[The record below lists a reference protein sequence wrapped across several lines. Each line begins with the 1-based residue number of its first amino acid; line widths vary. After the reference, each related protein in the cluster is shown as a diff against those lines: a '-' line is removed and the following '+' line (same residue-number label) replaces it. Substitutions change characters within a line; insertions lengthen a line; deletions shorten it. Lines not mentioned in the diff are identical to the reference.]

1 MGKIYCVMG
10 KSSSGKDSI
19 YHEIMEKGALGLK
32 PIIPYTTRPIR
43 DGEQDGREYHFCT
56 EDTVQRLQDAGR
68 IMELRA
74 YNTVYGV
81 WKYFTVDDEQINLNK
96 YNYLYIV
103 TLEGYTK
110 IQEYFGADRVVP
122 IYIEVEDGERLMR
135 AIAREQK
142 QDVPKYEEMC
152 RRFLADSADFCDE
165 KLVEAGVVRRF
176 SNNDFVQTVQEVTA
190 YIADEIAAG
199 GGNAM
204 NIKVNDISQIGQV
217 PEAAKTIEGDGS
229 FKFTLAS
236 AITDAD
242 LQAKVDALLS
252 DITTQGELIARHMD
266 IRDMKKYRGLV
277 KDFLN
282 EVVYRSHKFSR
293 ENFLDR
299 RGRHRVYGIIRLVDQ
314 NLDELASELVE
325 DEKDH
330 LKILAKIGEIKGLL
344 LDILT

>member
-74 YNTVYGV
+74 YYTVYGV
-81 WKYFTVDDEQINLNK
+81 WKYFTVDDERIDLSKN
-96 YNYLYIV
+96 NYLYIV

-110 IQEYFGADRVVP
+110 IREYFGADRVVP

-176 SNNDFVQTVQEVTA
+176 QNNDFVQTVQEVTA
-190 YIADEIAAG
+190 YIADEIAA
-199 GGNAM
+199 
-204 NIKVNDISQIGQV
+204 
-217 PEAAKTIEGDGS
+217 E
-229 FKFTLAS
+229 
-236 AITDAD
+236 
-242 LQAKVDALLS
+242 
-252 DITTQGELIARHMD
+252 
-266 IRDMKKYRGLV
+266 
-277 KDFLN
+277 
-282 EVVYRSHKFSR
+282 
-293 ENFLDR
+293 
-299 RGRHRVYGIIRLVDQ
+299 
-314 NLDELASELVE
+314 
-325 DEKDH
+325 
-330 LKILAKIGEIKGLL
+330 
-344 LDILT
+344 

>member
-81 WKYFTVDDEQINLNK
+81 WKYFTVDDERIDLSKN
-96 YNYLYIV
+96 NYLYIV

-110 IQEYFGADRVVP
+110 IREYFGADRVVP

-152 RRFLADSADFCDE
+152 RRFLADSADFSEE

-176 SNNDFVQTVQEVTA
+176 QNNDFVQTVQEVTA
-190 YIADEIAAG
+190 YIADEIAA
-199 GGNAM
+199 
-204 NIKVNDISQIGQV
+204 
-217 PEAAKTIEGDGS
+217 E
-229 FKFTLAS
+229 
-236 AITDAD
+236 
-242 LQAKVDALLS
+242 
-252 DITTQGELIARHMD
+252 
-266 IRDMKKYRGLV
+266 
-277 KDFLN
+277 
-282 EVVYRSHKFSR
+282 
-293 ENFLDR
+293 
-299 RGRHRVYGIIRLVDQ
+299 
-314 NLDELASELVE
+314 
-325 DEKDH
+325 
-330 LKILAKIGEIKGLL
+330 
-344 LDILT
+344 

>member
-176 SNNDFVQTVQEVTA
+176 QNNDFVQTVQEVTA
-190 YIADEIAAG
+190 YIADEIAA
-199 GGNAM
+199 
-204 NIKVNDISQIGQV
+204 
-217 PEAAKTIEGDGS
+217 E
-229 FKFTLAS
+229 
-236 AITDAD
+236 
-242 LQAKVDALLS
+242 
-252 DITTQGELIARHMD
+252 
-266 IRDMKKYRGLV
+266 
-277 KDFLN
+277 
-282 EVVYRSHKFSR
+282 
-293 ENFLDR
+293 
-299 RGRHRVYGIIRLVDQ
+299 
-314 NLDELASELVE
+314 
-325 DEKDH
+325 
-330 LKILAKIGEIKGLL
+330 
-344 LDILT
+344 

>member
-56 EDTVQRLQDAGR
+56 EDMVQRLQDAGR

-81 WKYFTVDDEQINLNK
+81 WKYFTVDDERIDLSK

-110 IQEYFGADRVVP
+110 IREYFGADRVVP

-152 RRFLADSADFCDE
+152 RRFLADSVDFCDE
-165 KLVEAGVVRRF
+165 KLLEAGVVRRF
-176 SNNDFVQTVQEVTA
+176 QNNDFVQTVQEVTA

-199 GGNAM
+199 
-204 NIKVNDISQIGQV
+204 
-217 PEAAKTIEGDGS
+217 
-229 FKFTLAS
+229 
-236 AITDAD
+236 
-242 LQAKVDALLS
+242 
-252 DITTQGELIARHMD
+252 
-266 IRDMKKYRGLV
+266 
-277 KDFLN
+277 
-282 EVVYRSHKFSR
+282 
-293 ENFLDR
+293 
-299 RGRHRVYGIIRLVDQ
+299 
-314 NLDELASELVE
+314 
-325 DEKDH
+325 
-330 LKILAKIGEIKGLL
+330 
-344 LDILT
+344 

>member
-56 EDTVQRLQDAGR
+56 EDTVQRLQDEGR

-110 IQEYFGADRVVP
+110 IREYFGADRVVP

-176 SNNDFVQTVQEVTA
+176 QNNDFVQTVQEVTA
-190 YIADEIAAG
+190 YIADEIAA
-199 GGNAM
+199 
-204 NIKVNDISQIGQV
+204 
-217 PEAAKTIEGDGS
+217 E
-229 FKFTLAS
+229 
-236 AITDAD
+236 
-242 LQAKVDALLS
+242 
-252 DITTQGELIARHMD
+252 
-266 IRDMKKYRGLV
+266 
-277 KDFLN
+277 
-282 EVVYRSHKFSR
+282 
-293 ENFLDR
+293 
-299 RGRHRVYGIIRLVDQ
+299 
-314 NLDELASELVE
+314 
-325 DEKDH
+325 
-330 LKILAKIGEIKGLL
+330 
-344 LDILT
+344 

>member
-81 WKYFTVDDEQINLNK
+81 WKYFTVDDERIDLSKN
-96 YNYLYIV
+96 NYLYIV

-110 IQEYFGADRVVP
+110 IREYFGADRVVP

-142 QDVPKYEEMC
+142 QEVPKYEEMC
-152 RRFLADSADFCDE
+152 RRFLADSVDFCDE

-176 SNNDFVQTVQEVTA
+176 QNNDFVQTVQEVTA

-199 GGNAM
+199 
-204 NIKVNDISQIGQV
+204 
-217 PEAAKTIEGDGS
+217 
-229 FKFTLAS
+229 
-236 AITDAD
+236 
-242 LQAKVDALLS
+242 
-252 DITTQGELIARHMD
+252 
-266 IRDMKKYRGLV
+266 
-277 KDFLN
+277 
-282 EVVYRSHKFSR
+282 
-293 ENFLDR
+293 
-299 RGRHRVYGIIRLVDQ
+299 
-314 NLDELASELVE
+314 
-325 DEKDH
+325 
-330 LKILAKIGEIKGLL
+330 
-344 LDILT
+344 

>member
-81 WKYFTVDDEQINLNK
+81 WKYFTVDDERIDLSKN
-96 YNYLYIV
+96 NYLYIV

-110 IQEYFGADRVVP
+110 IREYFGADRVVP

-152 RRFLADSADFCDE
+152 RRFLADSADFSEE

-176 SNNDFVQTVQEVTA
+176 QNNDFVQTVREVTA
-190 YIADEIAAG
+190 YIADEIAA
-199 GGNAM
+199 
-204 NIKVNDISQIGQV
+204 
-217 PEAAKTIEGDGS
+217 E
-229 FKFTLAS
+229 
-236 AITDAD
+236 
-242 LQAKVDALLS
+242 
-252 DITTQGELIARHMD
+252 
-266 IRDMKKYRGLV
+266 
-277 KDFLN
+277 
-282 EVVYRSHKFSR
+282 
-293 ENFLDR
+293 
-299 RGRHRVYGIIRLVDQ
+299 
-314 NLDELASELVE
+314 
-325 DEKDH
+325 
-330 LKILAKIGEIKGLL
+330 
-344 LDILT
+344 

>member
-32 PIIPYTTRPIR
+32 PIIHYTTRPIR

-81 WKYFTVDDEQINLNK
+81 WKYFTVDDERINLSK

-110 IQEYFGADRVVP
+110 IREYFGADRVVP

-152 RRFLADSADFCDE
+152 RRFLADSADFSEE
-165 KLVEAGVVRRF
+165 KLVEAGIVRRF

-199 GGNAM
+199 
-204 NIKVNDISQIGQV
+204 
-217 PEAAKTIEGDGS
+217 
-229 FKFTLAS
+229 
-236 AITDAD
+236 
-242 LQAKVDALLS
+242 
-252 DITTQGELIARHMD
+252 
-266 IRDMKKYRGLV
+266 
-277 KDFLN
+277 
-282 EVVYRSHKFSR
+282 
-293 ENFLDR
+293 
-299 RGRHRVYGIIRLVDQ
+299 
-314 NLDELASELVE
+314 
-325 DEKDH
+325 
-330 LKILAKIGEIKGLL
+330 
-344 LDILT
+344 

>member
-56 EDTVQRLQDAGR
+56 EDTVQRLQDEGR

-81 WKYFTVDDEQINLNK
+81 WKYFTVDDERINLSK

-176 SNNDFVQTVQEVTA
+176 QNNDFVQTVQEVTA
-190 YIADEIAAG
+190 YIADEIAA
-199 GGNAM
+199 
-204 NIKVNDISQIGQV
+204 
-217 PEAAKTIEGDGS
+217 E
-229 FKFTLAS
+229 
-236 AITDAD
+236 
-242 LQAKVDALLS
+242 
-252 DITTQGELIARHMD
+252 
-266 IRDMKKYRGLV
+266 
-277 KDFLN
+277 
-282 EVVYRSHKFSR
+282 
-293 ENFLDR
+293 
-299 RGRHRVYGIIRLVDQ
+299 
-314 NLDELASELVE
+314 
-325 DEKDH
+325 
-330 LKILAKIGEIKGLL
+330 
-344 LDILT
+344 

>member
-81 WKYFTVDDEQINLNK
+81 WKYFTVDDERINLSK

-110 IQEYFGADRVVP
+110 IREYFGADRVVP

-142 QDVPKYEEMC
+142 QEVPKYEEMC
-152 RRFLADSADFCDE
+152 RRFLADSVDFCDE

-176 SNNDFVQTVQEVTA
+176 QNNDFVQTVQEVTA

-199 GGNAM
+199 
-204 NIKVNDISQIGQV
+204 
-217 PEAAKTIEGDGS
+217 
-229 FKFTLAS
+229 
-236 AITDAD
+236 
-242 LQAKVDALLS
+242 
-252 DITTQGELIARHMD
+252 
-266 IRDMKKYRGLV
+266 
-277 KDFLN
+277 
-282 EVVYRSHKFSR
+282 
-293 ENFLDR
+293 
-299 RGRHRVYGIIRLVDQ
+299 
-314 NLDELASELVE
+314 
-325 DEKDH
+325 
-330 LKILAKIGEIKGLL
+330 
-344 LDILT
+344 

>member
-81 WKYFTVDDEQINLNK
+81 WKYFTVDDERIDLSKN
-96 YNYLYIV
+96 NYLYIV

-110 IQEYFGADRVVP
+110 IREYFGADRVVP

-176 SNNDFVQTVQEVTA
+176 QNNDFVQTVQEVTA
-190 YIADEIAAG
+190 YIADEIVAG
-199 GGNAM
+199 
-204 NIKVNDISQIGQV
+204 
-217 PEAAKTIEGDGS
+217 
-229 FKFTLAS
+229 
-236 AITDAD
+236 
-242 LQAKVDALLS
+242 
-252 DITTQGELIARHMD
+252 
-266 IRDMKKYRGLV
+266 
-277 KDFLN
+277 
-282 EVVYRSHKFSR
+282 
-293 ENFLDR
+293 
-299 RGRHRVYGIIRLVDQ
+299 
-314 NLDELASELVE
+314 
-325 DEKDH
+325 
-330 LKILAKIGEIKGLL
+330 
-344 LDILT
+344 